1 MKIYVGSSRRAQEKG
16 NIATT
21 AEYFFFWF
29 LFVRFL
35 FVLSELQIVVV
46 EGPEWMRERE
56 WSQTL
61 SKPAMDGQEET
72 KNRGERGK

>member
-1 MKIYVGSSRRAQEKG
+1 VKIYVGSSRRAQEKG

-56 WSQTL
+56 
-61 SKPAMDGQEET
+61 
-72 KNRGERGK
+72 